1 MFMSKSFITLLMMML
16 MLAPAVMGQNH
27 KEQMKERQELM
38 KASRKELDEKASK
51 DARKEAKKL
60 TKEGWKTAPGALP
73 LEKQLDR
80 SYIMQFQ
87 FDEEGFPKYIM
98 AEGMSIGGNYDAAKI
113 QALELAKQNLAG
125 QIQSEVGALIE
136 TSVANNQLD
145 GNDAESITKS
155 VMAAKSLISNN
166 IGRIIPVVEAYR
178 EVKGNKNS
186 QVLVR
191 VAYSQEMARKAAKK
205 AIKKSLEDQ
214 GDSLNEKLDEVLNW

>member
-1 MFMSKSFITLLMMML
+1 

>member
-1 MFMSKSFITLLMMML
+1 MSKSFITFVAMML
-16 MLAPAVMGQNH
+16 LLAPAVDGQDY
-27 KEQMKERQELM
+27 KEQIKERQELK

-60 TKEGWKTAPGALP
+60 VKEGWKTPPGALP

-87 FDEEGFPKYIM
+87 FDDEGFPKYIM
-98 AEGMSIGGNYDAAKI
+98 ADGMSVGGNYDAAKM

-125 QIQSEVGALIE
+125 QIQSEVGSLIE

-155 VMAAKSLISNN
+155 VMAAKSLISNS

-178 EVKGNKNS
+178 EIKSNKNS

-205 AIKKSLEDQ
+205 AIKKSLEEQ
-214 GDSLNEKLDEVLNW
+214 GNALHGKLDEILNW

>member
-1 MFMSKSFITLLMMML
+1 MSKSFITLLMMML